1 MDCIPN
7 QDSYSMEYDDYDNN
21 DKRLSVQLA
30 ATEAAVLDAASRLYA
45 AYIASGQASP
55 ATEKEFI
62 KKSIKQALLMA
73 TTIDDSIK
81 AEGEF

>member
-1 MDCIPN
+1 
-7 QDSYSMEYDDYDNN
+7 MEYDDYDNN

-30 ATEAAVLDAASRLYA
+30 STEAAVLAAASRLYA
-45 AYIASGQASP
+45 AYITSGQAS
-55 ATEKEFI
+55 AANEKEFM

>member
-1 MDCIPN
+1 
-7 QDSYSMEYDDYDNN
+7 MEYEDYDNN
-21 DKRLSVQLA
+21 DKRISVQLA
-30 ATEAAVLDAASRLYA
+30 STETSVLDAASRLYA
-45 AYIASGQASP
+45 AYITSGQAS
-55 ATEKEFI
+55 AVNEKEFM

>member
-1 MDCIPN
+1 
-7 QDSYSMEYDDYDNN
+7 MEYDDYDNN

-30 ATEAAVLDAASRLYA
+30 STEAAVLAAASRLYA
-45 AYIASGQASP
+45 AYITSGQAS
-55 ATEKEFI
+55 ANNEKEFM

>member
-1 MDCIPN
+1 
-7 QDSYSMEYDDYDNN
+7 MEYDDYDDN

-30 ATEAAVLDAASRLYA
+30 ATEATVLSAASRIYA
-45 AYIASGQASP
+45 AYIVSGQASP
-55 ATEKEFI
+55 DLEKNFM

-73 TTIDDSIK
+73 ATIDDSIK

>member
-1 MDCIPN
+1 
-7 QDSYSMEYDDYDNN
+7 MEYDDYDNN

-30 ATEAAVLDAASRLYA
+30 KTEAAVLDAASRLYA
-45 AYIASGQASP
+45 AYIASGQAST
-55 ATEKEFI
+55 ANEKELM

>member
-1 MDCIPN
+1 
-7 QDSYSMEYDDYDNN
+7 MEYDDYDNN

-30 ATEAAVLDAASRLYA
+30 STEAAVLAAASRLYA
-45 AYIASGQASP
+45 AYITSGQAS
-55 ATEKEFI
+55 ATNEKEFM

-73 TTIDDSIK
+73 TTIDDSVK